1 LRVLYQTPVLKLM
14 NILVFADSFLLIF
27 VGVGMKGN
35 QGMAFGLIY
44 GLLGGTTA
52 AAMFDVAVMAM
63 IAISLRD
70 KRSQAKVK
78 KPAGKEPGA
87 RAKI

>member
-1 LRVLYQTPVLKLM
+1 M

-27 VGVGMKGN
+27 VGVGMKGS

-44 GLLGGTTA
+44 GLLGGMVA
-52 AAMFDVAVMAM
+52 AMMFDVAVMALITM
-63 IAISLRD
+63 SSRD
-70 KRSQAKVK
+70 KRPKANVK
-78 KPAGKEPGA
+78 KSAGREPGA